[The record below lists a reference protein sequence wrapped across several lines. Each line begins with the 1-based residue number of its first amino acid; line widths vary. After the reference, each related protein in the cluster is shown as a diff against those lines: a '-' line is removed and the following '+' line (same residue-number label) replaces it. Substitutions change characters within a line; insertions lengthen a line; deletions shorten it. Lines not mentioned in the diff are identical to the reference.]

1 MSKLTKVLTLL
12 AITLFTMGN
21 TSCEGKES
29 TRAENTRAR
38 ESNMERANAAVPV
51 PTITNF
57 AAREAVAKQVKRM
70 DQKGKLYYIYLV
82 TETGAQL
89 GYYVSNT
96 RPINVCSALTPVDDV
111 NKYGAN
117 DAVGVTRAPGL
128 QGTYGG
134 CNDQNSFI
142 FDAVTDAYIE
152 FPNSKVGTITD
163 MPLALDSKPI
173 RYQQVPAK

>member
-1 MSKLTKVLTLL
+1 
-12 AITLFTMGN
+12 
-21 TSCEGKES
+21 
-29 TRAENTRAR
+29 
-38 ESNMERANAAVPV
+38 
-51 PTITNF
+51 
-57 AAREAVAKQVKRM
+57 
-70 DQKGKLYYIYLV
+70 
-82 TETGAQL
+82 
-89 GYYVSNT
+89 
-96 RPINVCSALTPVDDV
+96 LTPVDDV

-152 FPNSKVGTITD
+152 FPNSKAGTITD

-173 RYQQVPAK
+173 RYQQVRQNNIPQSVSEMTRTFMREQL